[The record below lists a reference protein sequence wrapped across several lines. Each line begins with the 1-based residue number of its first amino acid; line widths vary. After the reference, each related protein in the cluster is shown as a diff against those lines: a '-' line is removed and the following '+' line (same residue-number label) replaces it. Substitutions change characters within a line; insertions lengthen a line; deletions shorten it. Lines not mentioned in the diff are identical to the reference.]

1 MKWDYKNHTIERMS
15 GMFEFRTADGVLHS
29 CASFD
34 EAIKEIDELMADYY
48 NMTREQYK
56 QLLSKLTDR
65 EADFVNA
72 MLWELYD
79 HVDNAYCDRGVNMD
93 FKLPEIGLD

>member
-1 MKWDYKNHTIERMS
+1 MIWDYKNHTIELKAGKFQFNTS
-15 GMFEFRTADGVLHS
+15 DGVQHV
-29 CASFD
+29 CASLD
-34 EAIKEIDELMADYY
+34 EAMEMIDELTAEYY

-65 EADFVNA
+65 EKDFVDS

>member
-1 MKWDYKNHTIERMS
+1 MIWDYKNHTIELKAGKFQFNTS
-15 GMFEFRTADGVLHS
+15 DGVQHA
-29 CASFD
+29 CASLD
-34 EAIKEIDELMADYY
+34 EAMKMIDELTVDYY

-65 EADFVNA
+65 EKDFVDS

-93 FKLPEIGLD
+93 FKLPERFD

>member
-1 MKWDYKNHTIERMS
+1 MEWEYKNHIIKLESRKYR
-15 GMFEFRTADGVLHS
+15 FWTADGLHS
-29 CASFD
+29 CDSFD
-34 EAIKEIDELMADYY
+34 DATKEIDELMADYY

-65 EADFVNA
+65 ERDFVDS

-79 HVDNAYCDRGVNMD
+79 HVDSGYCDQGVNMD